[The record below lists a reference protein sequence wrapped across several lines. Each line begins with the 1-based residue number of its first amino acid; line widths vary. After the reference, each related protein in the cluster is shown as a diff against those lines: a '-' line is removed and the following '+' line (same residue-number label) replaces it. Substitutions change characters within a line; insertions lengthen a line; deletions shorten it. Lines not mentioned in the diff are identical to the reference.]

1 MRAWPD
7 AGAVRDFLARARR
20 RRALVAGLQGAAA
33 GALAAALVMLVAR
46 DGVIAAAVGAVVV
59 VAGAAVRARQV
70 SRSRPGVAYAVER
83 AAPECRNIVITAAE
97 LIDRPE
103 RVRPE
108 IGGRVCRDAARA
120 AARLDLRRLFP
131 AGRAASMFL
140 AAVAMWAAA
149 GWLATARPAS
159 PALLPATGDG
169 GGPAGPSVVALT
181 ADIIPPDYAGRAAET
196 LENPAELRA
205 LLGSRIRLR
214 VSADAASISI
224 ARIEGTATV
233 SRDETGTFST
243 EFEADRSGYV
253 TVEPRAPDGT
263 AGSPRLLTLVVEPD
277 LAPRVRLTEPGQDLF
292 LPDASSR
299 LPVTVEAED
308 DLGLATLAVT
318 YTKVTGSGENFDF
331 VSGEVPLERSRPS
344 TRAWTASGAL
354 DLGALDLEPGDM
366 VVYRGVA
373 ADRRPGAPP
382 VESDAFIVEILA
394 PGEAAAAGFAID
406 DQRDRYAL
414 SQRMVLI
421 KTERLAAERPAMS
434 QAELLESAQVIAAE
448 QRQVRAEFVFM
459 MGGELT
465 DFAEDA
471 DPFIL
476 HEEDEAHGE
485 ADIAAGRLVNQGRAE
500 LTRAVRAM
508 SVAAAALVDGSLDD
522 ALDAE
527 RVALEALQNAFSSSR
542 YILRTLSERESID
555 LDRRLS
561 GALGDVA
568 GGSLPAP
575 ARSADAG
582 GDALRGVLADL
593 LALTAQPPE
602 DRPASRAVGL
612 AQRVLAID
620 PARDDLRAV
629 ASALTDAARA
639 IDVSNLEAAA
649 GHLDRAATGLTTAAR
664 AAATAAPDA
673 SPDPRTTQLLGA
685 RADALRRGGGRQ

>member
-1 MRAWPD
+1 MRVWPD

-33 GALAAALVMLVAR
+33 GALGAALVLLGAP
-46 DGVIAAAVGAVVV
+46 DGMIAAAIGGGVV
-59 VAGAAVRARQV
+59 VAGAAVRAWQV

-83 AAPECRNIVITAAE
+83 AAPDCRNLVITAAE

-120 AARLDLRRLFP
+120 AARLELHRLFP

-140 AAVAMWAAA
+140 AAVAIWAAA
-149 GWLATARPAS
+149 GWLAAARPAS
-159 PALLPATGDG
+159 PALPATGDG
-169 GGPAGPSVVALT
+169 GGPAGPSIVALT

-214 VSADAASISI
+214 VSADATSIAI
-224 ARIEGTATV
+224 ARIEDTVTV
-233 SRDETGTFST
+233 SRDETGAFSA
-243 EFEADRSGYV
+243 EFEANRSGYV

-277 LAPRVRLTEPGQDLF
+277 LAPRVRLTEPGRDLF

-308 DLGLATLAVT
+308 DLALATLAIT

-344 TRAWTASGAL
+344 ARAWTASGSL
-354 DLGALDLEPGDM
+354 DLGTLDLEPGDM

-373 ADRRPGAPP
+373 ADGRPGAPP

-414 SQRMVLI
+414 SQRMVII
-421 KTERLAAERPAMS
+421 KTERLAAARPAIS

-508 SVAAAALVDGSLDD
+508 SLAAAALVDGNLDD

-555 LDRRLS
+555 LERRLS
-561 GALGDVA
+561 GALSDVA
-568 GGSLPAP
+568 GSSLPAP
-575 ARSADAG
+575 TGSADAG

-593 LALTAQPPE
+593 LVLTAQPPD
-602 DRPASRAVGL
+602 DRPASRAVAL

-629 ASALTDAARA
+629 AGALTDAALA

-649 GHLDRAATGLTTAAR
+649 GHLDRAATGLATAAR
-664 AAATAAPDA
+664 AAATTAPDV
-673 SPDPRTTQLLGA
+673 SPDPRMTQLLGA
-685 RADALRRGGGRQ
+685 RADALRRGGGRP